1 MAGQSDTLQQQDTLN
16 RYLLYFPRSKTVSPD
31 VHSFCG
37 EEELSK
43 PYRYTI
49 RFTSPNPNVAVKDVL
64 NQMAEFILRAPDPK
78 AKSTWH
84 NQESWLPVR
93 QINGVITSFS
103 RLKSS
108 ADEALYECMLEHEL
122 ALLDQNYRSAVYM
135 DMTVPELVTKLMKE
149 SGHFQGYNIDFD
161 QLSHNYPS
169 REMIIQWKETD
180 LQFIRRLLAEVGI
193 WFRFENHDKV
203 QGETV
208 VIFGDSG
215 RRYVFSNKQLPYVRH
230 SGMTSHEE
238 YVTELEE
245 QYQLIPENVRV
256 RTYNYRDPFSPQED
270 KTITVPGRVA
280 AINRDPTYSG
290 VDAQGRYRVK
300 FDFDLDEKRDG
311 FESALMRLGRPYGG
325 DVFGF
330 HFPLL
335 DGTEVAVAFEGGDP
349 DRPYIAHVMHDG
361 SHPDL
366 VTNRNDTRNV
376 IRTAASNKIR
386 LEDRRGQEHIKISTE
401 HGKGQVS
408 VGHLVDAEGKKRGE
422 GVEART
428 DDWMALR
435 AAKGVLLT
443 TEAQPRAAGKQLD
456 MTAAIAQLEKA
467 LSLAMTLQQSAAT
480 AGAGNVET
488 DRQNQLSQ
496 MLNNLTGAGLLTYAE
511 KGQAHV
517 TPDSLQLSA
526 GKDLIATAGSDASV
540 NVVKKFSLA
549 VGEKLSLFARK
560 LGIQM
565 IAGAGDI
572 TTQAQL
578 GEMHLLS
585 QKDFTMASTAGKM
598 NGSAKEGMQFVC
610 GGGGMLGPGAGGV
623 GVAAAGFASLHMND
637 GDYTH
642 PIYENPHR
650 IYQFFAAQRLA
661 DLIIQIRQ
669 QQETRDDVVNI
680 VAHSQGTIITML
692 ANILVKQAGYDPVNC
707 VILNHS
713 PYSLESRVVENIQ
726 PGYQQTDAA
735 RQKTF
740 KNFCSLMHTQWK
752 GGGILDEDELL
763 ALEASCTLR
772 KPSDNPLRADDRYG
786 RNNNGKVYNY
796 FCPNDGVVSLENVQG
811 FGWRGIPQKIAD
823 GIPNLFQRVFYQHGE
838 VGKAPDTKPFELPQ
852 RKEGDAKYSFLPNVS
867 YRAHD
872 VVVNGEELPEPF
884 IFKLQGQDN
893 HPDNDSKTSDKPYTY
908 YIDPNS
914 PDAYI
919 SYSAKASAIK
929 RTDSAMYMLNSYQRI
944 SWKPGHVLT
953 PDELKVES
961 HDREHT
967 VIHGEVTGLS
977 RTEKYP
983 LLEVLDQYKVVPD
996 RLELEASLGEGS
1008 AGYQWLMLTLAADA
1022 VIYGQGDQLVA
1033 VSEQNH
1039 FAMAALSSRLTCQPD
1054 YPEEKRYTLPWE
1066 VGGIG
1071 GLMFFFG
1078 LMLSIASAGD
1088 DGKMLSGWFITI
1100 MAVLVIG
1107 LFIGMGALFTWYYG
1121 DKAYEHMGM

>member
-1 MAGQSDTLQQQDTLN
+1 MAGQSDTVQQQDTLN

-49 RFTSPNPNVAVKDVL
+49 RFTSPNPNIAVKDVL
-64 NQMAEFILRAPDPK
+64 NKMAEFILRAPNPK

-122 ALLDQNYRSAVYM
+122 ALLDRNYRSAVYM

-208 VIFGDSG
+208 VIFGDGS
-215 RRYVFSNKQLPYVRH
+215 RRYVFSNKKLPYVRH

-245 QYQLIPENVRV
+245 RYQLIPENVLV
-256 RTYNYRDPFSPQED
+256 RTYKYRDPFSPQAD
-270 KTITVPGRVA
+270 KTIAGNDIPHGITRGKQYHYADHFLAAGDFYGQEAETASFYARLRYERLLNKQSVLGVTTSDPELLPGVMFHPTGDIPDGFKPGFLVTTMTLSGCRAQHYRAILKGIPYLNGYSYRPDSLPRPVIAGTVPGRVA
-280 AINRDPTYSG
+280 AINRDHTYAG

-488 DRQNQLSQ
+488 NQQNQLSQ

-572 TTQAQL
+572 TTQAQR

-610 GGGGMLGPGAGGV
+610 GGGG
-623 GVAAAGFASLHMND
+623 
-637 GDYTH
+637 
-642 PIYENPHR
+642 IR
-650 IYQFFAAQRLA
+650 ISP
-661 DLIIQIRQ
+661 
-669 QQETRDDVVNI
+669 N
-680 VAHSQGTIITML
+680 G
-692 ANILVKQAGYDPVNC
+692 LVT
-707 VILNHS
+707 LFS
-713 PYSLESRVVENIQ
+713 P
-726 PGYQQTDAA
+726 T
-735 RQKTF
+735 
-740 KNFCSLMHTQWK
+740 
-752 GGGILDEDELL
+752 GIELK
-763 ALEASCTLR
+763 A
-772 KPSDNPLRADDRYG
+772 
-786 RNNNGKVYNY
+786 
-796 FCPNDGVVSLENVQG
+796 
-811 FGWRGIPQKIAD
+811 
-823 GIPNLFQRVFYQHGE
+823 PNLKYDGPESAQVT
-838 VGKAPDTKPFELPQ
+838 VPPFN
-852 RKEGDAKYSFLPNVS
+852 KGA
-867 YRAHD
+867 
-872 VVVNGEELPEPF
+872 
-884 IFKLQGQDN
+884 FKL
-893 HPDNDSKTSDKPYTY
+893 
-908 YIDPNS
+908 
-914 PDAYI
+914 
-919 SYSAKASAIK
+919 
-929 RTDSAMYMLNSYQRI
+929 RYQL
-944 SWKPGHVLT
+944 H
-953 PDELKVES
+953 
-961 HDREHT
+961 
-967 VIHGEVTGLS
+967 
-977 RTEKYP
+977 
-983 LLEVLDQYKVVPD
+983 
-996 RLELEASLGEGS
+996 
-1008 AGYQWLMLTLAADA
+1008 
-1022 VIYGQGDQLVA
+1022 
-1033 VSEQNH
+1033 
-1039 FAMAALSSRLTCQPD
+1039 
-1054 YPEEKRYTLPWE
+1054 
-1066 VGGIG
+1066 
-1071 GLMFFFG
+1071 
-1078 LMLSIASAGD
+1078 AGD
-1088 DGKMLSGWFITI
+1088 DPEQILANKKFRLTSSAGKEVEGVTDSNGHSSLLDADDLDTYKMEL
-1100 MAVLVIG
+1100 M
-1107 LFIGMGALFTWYYG
+1107 
-1121 DKAYEHMGM
+1121 E